1 MWGRLVMP
9 PSGRLG
15 WPVKTDSVEDAG
27 KGQGELMQVL
37 PSTLMLTC
45 FPLRTGNLEGSGDH
59 RGCRL
64 PCVREKMGNVPP
76 TTTHCRVGAGAASG
90 QGPQWGRPAGG
101 QRRLGLGV
109 GRGTVAL
116 QANPQV

>member
-1 MWGRLVMP
+1 M
-9 PSGRLG
+9 
-15 WPVKTDSVEDAG
+15 A
-27 KGQGELMQVL
+27 GQGRQCGGCREGAGRANAGPAVHVNAHVL
-37 PSTLMLTC
+37 SSKNREPGG
-45 FPLRTGNLEGSGDH
+45 LRGH

-64 PCVREKMGNVPP
+64 PCVREKMGNVSP

-90 QGPQWGRPAGG
+90 QGPQWGSPAGG
-101 QRRLGLGV
+101 RRRLGLGV